1 MEKNIDKIVKAI
13 QVIVKEEVK
22 KQLKVLLKEE
32 ISKQVS
38 RAINENKSSLN
49 EAVTYNSS
57 KNESYDE
64 WPTMGHNISPNSI
77 KIPRVVM
84 EGMEDIMGIPVGAN
98 VNPNDPAQKSVLKA
112 MNRNYSDLM
121 KAMNKDK

>member
-1 MEKNIDKIVKAI
+1 MENNIDKIVKAI

-32 ISKQVS
+32 ISKQVR

-49 EAVTYNSS
+49 EAVIYNSS
-57 KNESYDE
+57 NSESYDE
-64 WPTMGHNISPNSI
+64 WPTMRNNLP

-84 EGMEDIMGIPVGAN
+84 EGMEDIMGVPVGTN

>member
-1 MEKNIDKIVKAI
+1 MENNIDKIVKAI

-32 ISKQVS
+32 ISKQVR

-49 EAVTYNSS
+49 EAVTYNSP
-57 KNESYDE
+57 NADNYDE
-64 WPTMGHNISPNSI
+64 WPTMGNNLP

-84 EGMEDIMGIPVGAN
+84 EGMEDIMGVPVGTN
-98 VNPNDPAQKSVLKA
+98 VNPSDPAQKSVLKA

-121 KAMNKDK
+121 KAMTKGK